1 MTFSESI
8 STVFSKYATTKGRAT
23 RSEYWWF
30 YLFNVLVSLGAT
42 LMDYVM
48 GGSVFASVFAFVWS
62 LAVLVPSICVG
73 IRRLHDINRSGWW
86 IIVPIVSVVML
97 LIPSDPNPNEYDIVE
112 E

>member
-30 YLFNVLVSLGAT
+30 YLFNVLVSLSAT

-48 GGSVFASVFAFVWS
+48 GTSVIASIWS
-62 LAVLVPSICVG
+62 LVVLVPNICVG

-86 IIVPIVSVVML
+86 IIVPIVNIIML
-97 LIPSDPNPNEYDIVE
+97 LMPSDPNLNEYDLVE
-112 E
+112 Q

>member
-8 STVFSKYATTKGRAT
+8 STVFSKYATAKGRAT

-48 GGSVFASVFAFVWS
+48 GTSVFAFVWS
-62 LAVLVPSICVG
+62 LVVLVPNICVG

-86 IIVPIVSVVML
+86 IIVPIVNIVML
-97 LIPSDPNPNEYDIVE
+97 LMPSDPNPNEYDIVE